1 VGFSQET
8 GQMDVLQLLKAEFRS
23 RKSDLADLL
32 KPAMEGPIRAAILS
46 RLDVHLAWESEFLL
60 PELSVIATHGDAL
73 LEKYQQG
80 LKRLQSIC
88 HDKSQDGAEL
98 LEAFERHTE
107 LVEEKILPF
116 MRQKIP
122 TVEREELY
130 HVFVDAK
137 QELLSTRSVEFAI

>member
-1 VGFSQET
+1 
-8 GQMDVLQLLKAEFRS
+8 MDVLQLLKAEFRS
-23 RKSDLADLL
+23 RKSDLADLSQPTINEAS
-32 KPAMEGPIRAAILS
+32 KAAILS
-46 RLDVHLAWESEFLL
+46 RLNVHLAWEAEFLL

-80 LKRLQSIC
+80 LKRLQIMG
-88 HDKSQDGAEL
+88 HNRSQDGAEL

-107 LVEEKILPF
+107 TVEEKILPF

-130 HVFVDAK
+130 HVFADAK
-137 QELLSTRSVEFAI
+137 QELLMHA